1 MNLVAAINLDFRRF
15 ASAWAMNVGERFL
28 DDAEHYEP
36 DFARVALKALR
47 NLQLDID
54 AAAFDQPFDTP
65 SGRSAKTL
73 SSSIGVISRQ
83 EVVRISWRIW
93 RTSSRL
99 LVMSAVSLSLRVTCH
114 IRDVTVLDVTVI
126 RRDCGKAL
134 GGKGY
139 SAVGGYGVQKRR
151 VIRTMGRP
159 MQKKWMTKPM
169 TVNLRLKWGKPMRER
184 GRTTYCIA
192 K

>member
-15 ASAWAMNVGERFL
+15 ASAWAMNIGERFL

-99 LVMSAVSLSLRVTCH
+99 LVMSAVSLPLRITCH
-114 IRDVTVLDVTVI
+114 IRNATVLDVAVI